1 MQAIEFQ
8 ATAFQH
14 SIKIPD
20 YVPDGI
26 SFRVLLLVED
36 NKISLP
42 AKVPNAE
49 TIKAM
54 KDANNGNVH
63 RYDSAKAMWAD
74 LDSD

>member
-1 MQAIEFQ
+1 MQPIEFQ

-14 SIKIPD
+14 TIKIPD

-36 NKISLP
+36 NL
-42 AKVPNAE
+42 ANVPNAE

-54 KDANNGNVH
+54 EDVNNGNVQ
-63 RYDSAKAMWAD
+63 RYDSLETMWAD
-74 LDSD
+74 LDSEDA

>member
-14 SIKIPD
+14 TIKIPD

-36 NKISLP
+36 NL
-42 AKVPNAE
+42 ANVPNAE

-54 KDANNGNVH
+54 EDANNGNVQ
-63 RYDSAKAMWAD
+63 RYDSLESMWAD
-74 LDSD
+74 LDSEDA